1 MRGEQLLSFAIIRHP
16 RRELASAL
24 QRTLIRARSCCTA
37 RDLRMPAGA
46 CAMRCLE
53 YLLQTLAPQPHT
65 QYLPTVMRR
74 PTP

>member
-16 RRELASAL
+16 RSELASPL
-24 QRTLIRARSCCTA
+24 QRTLICATSCCA
-37 RDLRMPAGA
+37 AQDAHPLAGA
-46 CAMRCLE
+46 CEMRFLE